1 MDKTFMN
8 KYERIIDILT
18 KITGIAANVV
28 LFSTMMVVAISVLMR
43 IFLNAPIPGLTDIV
57 SMLNALAV
65 AFAVSVTEK
74 QRKHIRIDFVRQ
86 YLPSHIAKFIF
97 VVVNSLAILVI
108 SVVTWR
114 FFLYIFSAYGHG
126 NATWIM
132 KIPHWPVIL
141 CLFLGLVIF
150 LLTAICN
157 LLSDLNSWKG
167 AE

>member
-1 MDKTFMN
+1 MN

-43 IFLNAPIPGLTDIV
+43 IFLIV